1 MFVAL
6 SDISGRVAMP
16 GNTWRSPETYEG
28 LRSLDAPGFAWQ
40 YLRRNPDFR
49 QDCKRLARRTQRN
62 EVMAHQAA
70 IFADRWGVR
79 FPGGAARS
87 GRWAAAVD
95 ANGSA
100 ERRPFDTPA
109 RWAVTARL

>member
-16 GNTWRSPETYEG
+16 GSTWRSPEAYEA

-40 YLRRNPDFR
+40 YLRRNPGFQ
-49 QDCKRLARRTQRN
+49 QDHKQLARRSQRN
-62 EVMAHQAA
+62 EVMAHQTAA
-70 IFADRWGVR
+70 FADRWGIR

-87 GRWAAAVD
+87 GCWAAGLDGTGVAKR
-95 ANGSA
+95 G
-100 ERRPFDTPA
+100 PFDTSA
-109 RWAVTARL
+109 GWAVTTRL